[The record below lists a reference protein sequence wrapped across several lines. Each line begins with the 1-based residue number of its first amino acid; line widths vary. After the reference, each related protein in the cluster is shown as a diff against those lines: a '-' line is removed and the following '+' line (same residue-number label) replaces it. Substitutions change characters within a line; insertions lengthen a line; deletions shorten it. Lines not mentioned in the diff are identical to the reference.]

1 MQLIDNLKEQN
12 CIFDKLPTI
21 DELLDSAEERDMEE
35 SSTFEGGDK
44 EIADAVCHEVAI
56 SNDEVINVDS
66 DDDNSD
72 DNDDTH
78 LSVTCMDLINLCQHL
93 EASCMQ
99 YGDLQF
105 SLNLS
110 SQLHVFH
117 AKLQQEQLM
126 TTTQTSLDQ
135 FFIV

>member
-1 MQLIDNLKEQN
+1 
-12 CIFDKLPTI
+12 LPTI

-99 YGDLQF
+99 YGDL
-105 SLNLS
+105 
-110 SQLHVFH
+110 
-117 AKLQQEQLM
+117 
-126 TTTQTSLDQ
+126 
-135 FFIV
+135 